1 MSRERVIEIYQDVLE
16 KKIRRFPDNFFLGE
30 EGKKYIR
37 YMTCYLL
44 EERLSIP
51 VHEIPLKVTANTL
64 WSHRLKPPAMMYGWN
79 YYDVIDNAY
88 PGIFKPWEFRQVPR
102 KYWYGKEGR
111 NRAIEAI
118 KYVIEKELKIPIE
131 EIPLQVNFHFFKKY
145 RLNGVFD
152 LFGQSPFQVIEAVYP
167 GIFKPWQFA
176 HVPMNCW
183 KDQVYIQEA
192 MDYFLFQQLF
202 FSSYAEAF
210 VKLRQKHFTDFQ
222 LTGLFQRAF
231 DSEMRKVRQWV
242 KIRMDKIEGTN
253 ISPSRITQKYESL
266 YKEV

>member
-1 MSRERVIEIYQDVLE
+1 MIVIRERGIEIYQDVLE

-51 VHEIPLKVTANTL
+51 VHEIPLKVAANTL

-118 KYVIEKELKIPIE
+118 KYVIKKELKIPIE
-131 EIPLQVNFHFFKKY
+131 EISLQVNFHFFKKY

-167 GIFKPWQFA
+167 GIFKTWQFA

-183 KDQVYIQEA
+183 KDQVYIQEQQK
-192 MDYFLFQQLF
+192 DKTFDSLQYSGLFH
-202 FSSYAEAF
+202 F
-210 VKLRQKHFTDFQ
+210 VERLQ
-222 LTGLFQRAF
+222 LTSYTLQH
-231 DSEMRKVRQWV
+231 S
-242 KIRMDKIEGTN
+242 
-253 ISPSRITQKYESL
+253 
-266 YKEV
+266 